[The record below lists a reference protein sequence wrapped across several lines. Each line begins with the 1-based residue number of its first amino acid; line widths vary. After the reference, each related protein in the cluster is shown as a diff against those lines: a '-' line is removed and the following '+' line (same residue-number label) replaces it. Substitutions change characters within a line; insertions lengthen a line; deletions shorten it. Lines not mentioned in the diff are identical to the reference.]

1 MTSDTKNLEKK
12 PYHPPVIE
20 VYGNVAA
27 ITKTVG
33 KSGNKDGGGGNASKT
48 MP

>member
-1 MTSDTKNLEKK
+1 MNSDGKKQVKK

-20 VYGNVAA
+20 VYGDIAT

-33 KSGNKDGGGGNASKT
+33 KNGNTDGGSGNKRKT
-48 MP
+48 LP